1 MVGVTSSPMIDG
13 ILSSARPFAIPLRN
27 RFRRTDIREGL
38 LLDGPAGWAE
48 FAPFG
53 DYDDAACVPWLRA
66 AVDSALHNWPDAL
79 RSTVEVNTTVPVVSA
94 MRAFELVTA
103 SGCRTAKVKVAEPGV
118 GIDDDAE
125 RVAAVRDALGP
136 DGRIRVDANG
146 GWSVDVAVTGIA
158 VLDRAAGGLEYV
170 EQPCRTVDELIRVR
184 SMVGVPVAADESIR
198 LAGDPLEVARRG
210 AADIAVIKVAPLG
223 GVRAALRIAVE
234 CGLPVVVSS
243 AVDTSVGLAAGLAL
257 AGALPELPYACGLG
271 TATLLSGDVTAHPLT
286 PAGGRLPVLPYPPA
300 PDPAL
305 LQRFAMPTDRE
316 RFWRERLARVAALA
330 FGCPPGH
337 AGLPTAGRRLGHGL
351 AYRAVPADPVTAA
364 CVIPPAAG
372 RRSRSARGPS
382 AGVRRGSRPPPRYRS
397 PAAARPP

>member
-1 MVGVTSSPMIDG
+1 MTSSPMIDG

-27 RFRRTDIREGL
+27 RFRGTDIREGL

-48 FAPFG
+48 FAPFD

-66 AVDSALHNWPDAL
+66 AVDSALHNWPDAV
-79 RSTVEVNTTVPVVSA
+79 RYTIEVNTTVPVVPA
-94 MRAFELVTA
+94 MHAFELVTA

-118 GIDDDAE
+118 AIDEDAE

-146 GWSVDVAVTGIA
+146 GWSVDEAVTGIA

-170 EQPCRTVDELIRVR
+170 EQPCRTVDELIEVR
-184 SMVGVPVAADESIR
+184 SRADVPLAADESIR

-257 AGALPELPYACGLG
+257 AGALPELPFACGLG
-271 TATLLSGDVTAHPLT
+271 TATLLSGDVTAHPLA
-286 PAGGRLPVLPYPPA
+286 PADGRLPVLPYPPA

-305 LQRFAMPTDRE
+305 LDRLAMPPDRE
-316 RFWRERLARVAALA
+316 RSWRERLARVAVLA
-330 FGCPPGH
+330 FG
-337 AGLPTAGRRLGHGL
+337 
-351 AYRAVPADPVTAA
+351 
-364 CVIPPAAG
+364 
-372 RRSRSARGPS
+372 
-382 AGVRRGSRPPPRYRS
+382 
-397 PAAARPP
+397 

>member
-27 RFRRTDIREGL
+27 RFRGTDIREGL

-48 FAPFG
+48 FAPFD
-53 DYDDAACVPWLRA
+53 DYQDVACVPWLRA
-66 AVDSALHNWPDAL
+66 AVDSALHNWPDAV
-79 RSTVEVNTTVPVVSA
+79 RSTVEVNTTVPVVPA
-94 MRAFELVTA
+94 ERAFELVTA

-118 GIDDDAE
+118 DIGDDAE

-146 GWSVDVAVTGIA
+146 GWSVDEAVTGIA

-170 EQPCRTVDELIRVR
+170 EQPCRTVDELIQVR
-184 SMVGVPVAADESIR
+184 SRAGVPVAADESIR

-210 AADIAVIKVAPLG
+210 AADIAVIKVPPLG
-223 GVRAALRIAVE
+223 GVRAALRIAAE

-271 TATLLSGDVTAHPLT
+271 TATLLSGDVTAHPLA

-305 LQRFAMPTDRE
+305 LERFAMPAERE
-316 RFWRERLARVAALA
+316 RFWRERLAQVAVLA
-330 FGCPPGH
+330 FG
-337 AGLPTAGRRLGHGL
+337 
-351 AYRAVPADPVTAA
+351 
-364 CVIPPAAG
+364 
-372 RRSRSARGPS
+372 
-382 AGVRRGSRPPPRYRS
+382 
-397 PAAARPP
+397 